1 MRRFALIGEKLGH
14 SASVPIHRA
23 IWRETGI
30 EADYRL
36 VEIPR
41 DDFTVRVQQLMRETD
56 GFNIT
61 IPYKVDIMPLL
72 SHVDSAA
79 AAMGAVN
86 TVVCGEHPHGHNTD
100 APGLAAMLRHYGM
113 DPAGQPVWILGT
125 GGASKAARYVAEA
138 MGASEVHLVSRT
150 PHDGACSYDE
160 LAERG
165 SGLVINCTPA
175 GMHPRPDLCP
185 LTPPQA
191 ERLFPRLTGVCDMIY
206 NPPETVLTHRAKA
219 AGIPACTGL
228 YMLVEQAVE
237 AERLWLPDIDI
248 PADMTARVLKE
259 LTLF

>member
-1 MRRFALIGEKLGH
+1 MNNAKRIFALGFFDGVHLGH
-14 SASVPIHRA
+14 QALLKECVSLARNGDCKTAA
-23 IWRETGI
+23 ITFDRHPQSLFREAPALIST
-30 EADYRL
+30 
-36 VEIPR
+36 
-41 DDFTVRVQQLMRETD
+41 ETD
-56 GFNIT
+56 RE
-61 IPYKVDIMPLL
+61 YL
-72 SHVDSAA
+72 
-79 AAMGAVN
+79 
-86 TVVCGEHPHGHNTD
+86 
-100 APGLAAMLRHYGM
+100 LRHYGM

-206 NPPETVLTHRAKA
+206 NPPETILTHRAKA

-237 AERLWLPDIDI
+237 AERLWFPDIDI